1 MIAHRK
7 MHSYLK
13 ANGSE
18 HVDLFIITNASK
30 LYNIGEKCIIS
41 PAALSNSYSVASVLA
56 FRHANSDEN
65 FRLQKTREK
74 EVEADGKL
82 LWIFFTF
89 FRFGSKINEAK
100 SEEWNKWPREWL
112 LVGDFSRREKV
123 AGGDFHW
130 LVKNLGFMGH
140 MINLRFLM
148 TLGTHLTFLLI
159 MMGSFLDPW
168 V

>member
-1 MIAHRK
+1 MYKSKKKNSQNIKIKKNSHVFKKNKLQLASLALFWQFSIKSLKYSLGQSSFLKKVPLLLIAHRK
-7 MHSYLK
+7 MHSYLE

-89 FRFGSKINEAK
+89 FRFGSKINEVK
-100 SEEWNKWPREWL
+100 SEE
-112 LVGDFSRREKV
+112 
-123 AGGDFHW
+123 
-130 LVKNLGFMGH
+130 
-140 MINLRFLM
+140 
-148 TLGTHLTFLLI
+148 
-159 MMGSFLDPW
+159 
-168 V
+168 

>member
-1 MIAHRK
+1 
-7 MHSYLK
+7 MHSYLE

-100 SEEWNKWPREWL
+100 SEE
-112 LVGDFSRREKV
+112 
-123 AGGDFHW
+123 
-130 LVKNLGFMGH
+130 
-140 MINLRFLM
+140 
-148 TLGTHLTFLLI
+148 
-159 MMGSFLDPW
+159 
-168 V
+168 